1 MRDIDD
7 MLPYVLPYVPNCA
20 DLTAYRCI
28 REAAREVC
36 EKADIWREK
45 DTIEITD
52 IDGECLSTFGDAEI
66 KKIQAAKLNG
76 VPLTPQS
83 AASLDEN
90 HPGWDADNEN
100 EAPARFI
107 TQIAPGKIMVA
118 PRATGTLS
126 VRLVLKPSL
135 RAMTLP
141 DFMLEKYATEI
152 GKGAAGL
159 ALMLPNDDGGPN
171 PAMAT
176 ALLTQF
182 NQFLDRLPMIAAKGQ
197 QGARPRTKASFY

>member
-7 MLPYVLPYVPNCA
+7 MLPFLLPYVPNCA

-28 REAAREVC
+28 REAARDVC
-36 EKADIWREK
+36 EKADIWRER

-76 VPLTPQS
+76 VPLTPHS
-83 AASLDEN
+83 AGWLDEN
-90 HPGWDADNEN
+90 HAGWDGDNEN

-107 TQIAPGKIMVA
+107 TQITPGKIMVA

-159 ALMLPNDDGGPN
+159 ALMLPNDDAGPN

-176 ALLTQF
+176 ALLTEF

>member
-7 MLPYVLPYVPNCA
+7 MLPHVLPYAPNCA

-36 EKADIWREK
+36 DKADIWREK
-45 DTIEITD
+45 DTIVITD
-52 IDGECLSTFGDAEI
+52 VDGECLSTFGDAEV
-66 KKIQAAKLNG
+66 KKIQAATLDG
-76 VPLTPQS
+76 VTLASQS
-83 AASLDEN
+83 PEWLDAN
-90 HPGWDADNEN
+90 YPGWDSDNEN

-107 TQIAPGKIMVA
+107 TQITPGKIMVS

-141 DFMLEKYATEI
+141 DFMLDKYATEI
-152 GKGAAGL
+152 GKGAAGK
-159 ALMLPNDDGGPN
+159 ALMLPNDDGGAN

-176 ALLTQF
+176 ALLTEF
-182 NQFLDRLPMIAAKGQ
+182 NQFLDRLPMIVAKGQ
-197 QGARPRTKASFY
+197 QAARPRTKASFY